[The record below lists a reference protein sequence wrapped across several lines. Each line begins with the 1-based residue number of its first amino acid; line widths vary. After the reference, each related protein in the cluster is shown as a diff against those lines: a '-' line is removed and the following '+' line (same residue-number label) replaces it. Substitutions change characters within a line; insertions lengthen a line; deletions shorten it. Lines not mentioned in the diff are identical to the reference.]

1 VSDRAES
8 SEEAAAASQRGVA
21 VVTGASSGI
30 GAATA
35 RALARSGFS
44 VVIGARR
51 IDRLREVAEEIGGSA
66 LPLDVTDPRSV
77 QAFADQVPECRVLVN
92 NAGGA
97 KGRENVA
104 EADEEHWRW
113 MIEVNFLGTVRVTK
127 AFLPAL
133 ERSGD
138 GHLVIVGSV
147 AGFET
152 YPAGAGYTA
161 AKHAERALTRTLRLE
176 LLGKPIRVT
185 EVSPGL
191 VAGTEF
197 SLVRF
202 AGDQQRAGAVYE
214 GLDPLTPEDV
224 ADCIV
229 WAVTRPSHVN
239 VDEIVVRPRDQ
250 ATTTAFH
257 RRT

>member
-1 VSDRAES
+1 
-8 SEEAAAASQRGVA
+8 

-35 RALARSGFS
+35 RALARSGYS

-51 IDRLREVAEEIGGSA
+51 IDRLEQLAEEIGGTA

-77 QAFADQVPECRVLVN
+77 QGFADEVPECGVLVN

-97 KGRENVA
+97 KGRESVA

-113 MIEVNFLGTVRVTK
+113 MMDVNFLGTVRMTK

-138 GHLVIVGSV
+138 GHLVNVGSV

-176 LLGKPIRVT
+176 LLGRPIRVT
-185 EVSPGL
+185 EISPGL
-191 VAGTEF
+191 VGGTEF

-202 AGDQQRAGAVYE
+202 AGDQKRANAVYE

-229 WAVTRPSHVN
+229 WAVTRPSHMN

-257 RRT
+257 HRT

>member
-1 VSDRAES
+1 
-8 SEEAAAASQRGVA
+8 VA

-51 IDRLREVAEEIGGSA
+51 ADRLQAVADEIGAAAFG
-66 LPLDVTDPRSV
+66 LDVTDPRSV
-77 QAFADQVPECRVLVN
+77 RAFADRVPECTVLVN

-97 KGRENVA
+97 KGRETVE
-104 EADEEHWRW
+104 EAQEEAWRW
-113 MIEVNFLGTVRVTK
+113 MIDVNYLGTVRVTQ

-152 YPAGAGYTA
+152 YAAGAGYTA
-161 AKHAERALTRTLRLE
+161 AKHAERALAKTLRLE
-176 LLGKPIRVT
+176 LLGTPIRVT
-185 EVSPGL
+185 EINPGL

-202 AGDQQRAGAVYE
+202 GGDEERARAVYE

-224 ADCIV
+224 ADCVV
-229 WAVTRPSHVN
+229 WAVTRPAHVN